1 MPKKLLQRLEAMT
14 NHRDTILLEQGV
26 ITTLRDLLE
35 VHDIRLY
42 DIARRG
48 DDMIIALSTWCEQEE
63 LHSRHALL
71 TEKDYEPISL
81 YPEILASITH
91 PSDSGFIYAKES
103 FHYQF
108 ISISVGR
115 QVMACCEIR
124 YLELPSRQKKDLAK
138 GILGLYRN
146 YLTLLED
153 SQTDTL
159 TGLANRKTFERNIAH
174 LLIRTSD
181 AASPVAK
188 NDQERRNRAVEENW
202 LAIIDIDHFKQIN
215 DSFGHLYGDEILE
228 LLADLMRETF
238 RKNDRLFRFGGD
250 EFVVLLRHVSYK
262 SALSTLERLLKRL
275 SSHSLPQVGQLT
287 ATVGFTKIRLGDT
300 PNAVL
305 GNADEALYHGKENG
319 RNQVHCFETLVEL
332 GKLSK
337 K

>member
-1 MPKKLLQRLEAMT
+1 MPNKLLHRLEAMT

-26 ITTLRDLLE
+26 ITTLRDLLD
-35 VHDIRLY
+35 VQDIRLY

-48 DDMIIALSTWCEQEE
+48 DDLFIALSTWCDQEE
-63 LHSRHALL
+63 LHSRHASL
-71 TEKDYEPISL
+71 TEKDYEPISF
-81 YPEILASITH
+81 YPEIMASITRS
-91 PSDSGFIYAKES
+91 SDSGFIYAKEGS
-103 FHYQF
+103 HYQF

-124 YLELPSRQKKDLAK
+124 YLELPSRHKKDLAK

-174 LLIRTSD
+174 LLIRSSD
-181 AASPVAK
+181 AVLSVTE

-215 DSFGHLYGDEILE
+215 DNFGHLYGDEILE
-228 LLADLMRETF
+228 LLADLMRMTF

-250 EFVVLLRHVSYK
+250 EFVVLLRHVSYR
-262 SALSTLERLLKRL
+262 SALSTLERLLKRV

-305 GNADEALYHGKENG
+305 GHADEALYHGKENG
-319 RNQVHCFETLVEL
+319 RNQVHSFETLVEL
-332 GKLSK
+332 GVLSK